1 LALLSRGGALKPVAL
16 DQERFQMDRSCL
28 LGFLVLELGCSPCST
43 PNSPSLFSSWTSVA
57 SKDRPRGVA
66 VSSNP
71 YKKLWEAIP
80 PTKTPTKGGGGG
92 GN

>member
-1 LALLSRGGALKPVAL
+1 
-16 DQERFQMDRSCL
+16 MDRSCL

-66 VSSNP
+66 VSRCLQIHTNP
-71 YKKLWEAIP
+71 YKNLWEAIP
-80 PTKTPTKGGGGG
+80 LQKPQQKMVEAAGIESRMGDSRLCAKMR
-92 GN
+92 

>member
-1 LALLSRGGALKPVAL
+1 
-16 DQERFQMDRSCL
+16 MDRSCL

-43 PNSPSLFSSWTSVA
+43 PNSPSLFSSWRSVA

-71 YKKLWEAIP
+71 YKSVQKPLGGN
-80 PTKTPTKGGGGG
+80 TSSKTPAKDGGGG